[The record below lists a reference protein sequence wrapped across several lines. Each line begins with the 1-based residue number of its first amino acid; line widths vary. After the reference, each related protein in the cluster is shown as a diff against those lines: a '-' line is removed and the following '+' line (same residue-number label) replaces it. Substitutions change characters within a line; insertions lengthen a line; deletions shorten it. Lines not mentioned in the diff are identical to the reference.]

1 MSEKPG
7 VLVVDDNELLRKLL
21 VVELTNDGRFRV
33 EQASTGAEGL
43 EKAIS
48 TNCSVIVL
56 DMMLPDTDGLQF
68 IDRLRIARPDDPPS
82 VIAITG
88 APTTLISDSMIEAP
102 YRGIVSAVFRK
113 PFDHAKLRETVAF
126 CAGA

>member
-7 VLVVDDNELLRKLL
+7 VLVIDDNELLRKLL
-21 VVELTNDGRFRV
+21 VVELSNDGRFRV
-33 EQASTGAEGL
+33 EEAATGAEGI
-43 EKAIS
+43 EKAVS

-82 VIAITG
+82 VIAITA

-102 YRGIVSAVFRK
+102 YRGLVSAVFRK

-126 CAGA
+126 CAEK